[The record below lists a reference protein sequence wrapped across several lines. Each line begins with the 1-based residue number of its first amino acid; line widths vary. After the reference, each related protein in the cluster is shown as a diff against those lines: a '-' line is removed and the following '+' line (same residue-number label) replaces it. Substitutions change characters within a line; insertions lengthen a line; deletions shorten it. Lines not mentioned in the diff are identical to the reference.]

1 MNRQKIV
8 FTRKGLDDL
17 KREYEELLRVK
28 RPAAVKR
35 LSEAKNLGD
44 LTENSEYTA
53 AREEL
58 SFLDGRIVELEEILR
73 QAKAVSSSKKKS
85 CLIEIGCKVTLKIN
99 SRQEVF
105 TIVGEWE
112 ANPSEKK
119 ISPSSPLGEALLGK
133 KVGNKVEV
141 SAPAGKI
148 IYKIL
153 KIN

>member
-17 KREYEELLRVK
+17 KREHEELLRVK

-35 LSEAKNLGD
+35 LSHAKNLGD

-58 SFLDGRIVELEEILR
+58 SFLDGRIAELEEILR

-85 CLIEIGCKVTLKIN
+85 YLIEIGCKVTLNIN

-112 ANPSEKK
+112 ADPSQKK

-133 KVGNKVEV
+133 KVGDKVEV

>member
-85 CLIEIGCKVTLKIN
+85 CLIEIGCKVTLNIN